1 MQKYLFAFIRL
12 KEAEALLGIIKL
24 HFACRHGVL
33 LALVTLCD
41 IR

>member
-12 KEAEALLGIIKL
+12 KEAKALLGVVPL

-33 LALVTLCD
+33 LALVT
-41 IR
+41 